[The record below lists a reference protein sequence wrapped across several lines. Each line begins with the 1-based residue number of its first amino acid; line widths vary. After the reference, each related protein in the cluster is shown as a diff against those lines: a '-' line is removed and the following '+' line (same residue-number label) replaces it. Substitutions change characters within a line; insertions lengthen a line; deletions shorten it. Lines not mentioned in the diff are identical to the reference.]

1 MSIRNKTKEEKI
13 KELTEWFGWDDE
25 FPTHFTTRNLNRLY
39 KTMILEKANL
49 EKKSNKEGDK

>member
-13 KELTEWFGWDDE
+13 KELTKWFGWDDE

-49 EKKSNKEGDK
+49 EKKGG